1 MLSSWRPSGRLPLR
15 TTATT
20 TDEPQGIPHRR
31 LGGWASEDLAVTLS
45 LLPESVIEERPS
57 WTLAVNR
64 NQHLLGKTMLVLRR
78 YCTAV
83 IDIAPDEWALLRGE
97 LRRVVPA
104 LDGLFRPDQFN
115 FAFLM
120 NLDAHVHLHVVPRY
134 RSSRRWH
141 DRTFTDAVGR
151 AVRPGATA
159 AALGRAPAAC
169 RRDPSAVG
177 VTHMPRNAGSRHG
190 S

>member
-1 MLSSWRPSGRLPLR
+1 M
-15 TTATT
+15 
-20 TDEPQGIPHRR
+20 
-31 LGGWASEDLAVTLS
+31 TLS

-120 NLDAHVHLHVVPRY
+120 NLDAQVHLHVVPRY

-159 AALGRAPAAC
+159 NCPRQSSGCLPPRSERSWRDAHAPE
-169 RRDPSAVG
+169 RRIEARS
-177 VTHMPRNAGSRHG
+177 
-190 S
+190 